1 MQLGSAAL
9 SLVLMSTLA
18 SAPARAIDPG
28 TVQGHLQY
36 GKQRHE
42 LRHVQAVRNPNNP
55 KRVWILLTT
64 AEISVKDAADPA
76 AVMALAASGKLRG
89 VRLNVDAAAPNA
101 SELQGALLLGKEDAP
116 GGEVVFGASG
126 EKFWERLAA
135 GDKRIGG
142 ALRYPREASPGG
154 SPAWTI
160 DVSFSAPVFGKAGG

>member
-1 MQLGSAAL
+1 MQIRPATLFIG
-9 SLVLMSTLA
+9 LVSTLA
-18 SAPARAIDPG
+18 VGLALAIDPG
-28 TVQGHLQY
+28 TVQGHLQV
-36 GKQRHE
+36 GKLRHE

-76 AVMALAASGKLRG
+76 AVLALATSGKLRG

-101 SELQGALLLGKEDAP
+101 NELQGALVLGKEEAA
-116 GGEVVFGASG
+116 GGEIVFGASG

-142 ALRYPREASPGG
+142 TLRYPREAGAGG
-154 SPAWTI
+154 SPAWAI
-160 DVSFSAPVFGKAGG
+160 DVSFSAPVFGRAGG